1 MYAFKLKLTVYA
13 LDGDEGCLIRA
24 RCYRSQKK
32 NESPHDVEVVIKKG
46 PVFGREDS
54 KCSCAVGRSGS
65 CGHIVGVLYSIAHM
79 KASNLKAVPT
89 DVAKTSLPQTWHV
102 PRGEKICGSSSDNI
116 TVTGFN
122 TSDPR
127 MKTRG
132 LKTTL
137 YNPINSECSPIGE
150 LCEALSS
157 IDKSCLLLS
166 VVSPSEQQKDVC
178 TKFGNFP
185 IGSPIGVQQKLHSEY
200 VLNILDAEDFPS
212 LPKQNTMINNVA
224 VVLDYNKSLKL
235 ESLSVSEMQASEIE
249 ISTRLQSQDPKWH
262 KIRQDRI
269 TASVA
274 GDIVRRKKDCDP
286 LVARLRTTRKVVSAA
301 MRHGLACEPT
311 AALAYVQAMDEDV
324 NIYPCGLVISPWS
337 PWIAATPDRKVF
349 CQSLTP
355 PHGLL
360 EIKCPVRCLS
370 ECDYLTK
377 DENGYHLKNT
387 HKYYYQ
393 VMTQM
398 AVTGLEWCHFF
409 VWTPEE
415 FHLELVHFDADFWQ
429 DMKEKIDIFF
439 FYHYLM

>member
-1 MYAFKLKLTVYA
+1 MASELKVKKSTRELSVVPAISFSFVEEVVGKCVKSDGTEELTKGYKYFS
-13 LDGDEGCLIRA
+13 EK
-24 RCYRSQKK
+24 Y
-32 NESPHDVEVVIKKG
+32 VVIKKG

-54 KCSCAVGRSGS
+54 KCSCAFGRSGS

-79 KASNLKAVPT
+79 KASNLKAVLT

-102 PRGEKICGSSSDNI
+102 PRREKICGSSSDNI

-137 YNPINSECSPIGE
+137 YNSVNSECPPIGE

-166 VVSPSEQQKDVC
+166 VVSSSEQQKDVC

-185 IGSPIGVQQKLHSEY
+185 IGSPKGVQQKLHSEY

-224 VVLDYNKSLKL
+224 VVLDYNKSVKL

-249 ISTRLQSQDPKWH
+249 VSTRLQSQDPKWH

-274 GDIVRRKKDCDP
+274 GDIIRRKKDCEP

-324 NIYPCGLVISPWS
+324 NIYPCGLVIRPLSS
-337 PWIAATPDRKVF
+337 WIAATPDRNSKTF
-349 CQSLTP
+349 C
-355 PHGLL
+355 
-360 EIKCPVRCLS
+360 
-370 ECDYLTK
+370 D
-377 DENGYHLKNT
+377 
-387 HKYYYQ
+387 
-393 VMTQM
+393 
-398 AVTGLEWCHFF
+398 
-409 VWTPEE
+409 
-415 FHLELVHFDADFWQ
+415 
-429 DMKEKIDIFF
+429 
-439 FYHYLM
+439 